1 MKSAKFLNL
10 AFKIEKVKT
19 KYKNS
24 ALCLSEKLA
33 LFTRYVSYTKPLGSI
48 ARD

>member
-1 MKSAKFLNL
+1 VLTYKSAKFLNL

-24 ALCLSEKLA
+24 ALCYPEKSA
-33 LFTRYVSYTKPLGSI
+33 PFTRYVSYTNRCK
-48 ARD
+48 